1 MRRRCSSSAVDLQ
14 REPAKNVPTWWTCRG
29 GGGAE
34 SLRQLAPLARGIPL
48 LAARWGSMP
57 PAVSSGLYH
66 AVMPTL
72 LSLDDHL
79 GAIVRSGAALGEAAA
94 AAGLEAKVPTC
105 PGWNITKLVLHQG
118 MVHRWAAANLRGER
132 DYDTTASQ
140 AEGKAAASLLDWYS
154 KGLAALVDTARTTAA
169 DAKAMVFLAD
179 APPPRRFWAR
189 RQAHETTIHSVDAVA
204 ARCGRW
210 PTAADVAI
218 DPMLAADGIDELLM
232 GFITRGK
239 GRLHTAEP
247 YNLLVRTGDTGHA
260 WTLRIS
266 DGPIL
271 TTPGAIERPEV
282 VFSGTAVQLYLSLWN
297 RADELTTNGRSDL
310 IDQWRKQIRIR
321 WS

>member
-1 MRRRCSSSAVDLQ
+1 
-14 REPAKNVPTWWTCRG
+14 
-29 GGGAE
+29 
-34 SLRQLAPLARGIPL
+34 
-48 LAARWGSMP
+48 
-57 PAVSSGLYH
+57 
-66 AVMPTL
+66 MPTL

-79 GAIVRSGAALGEAAA
+79 EALVRGGAALGEAAA

-105 PGWNITKLVLHQG
+105 PAWDVTKLVLHQG

-132 DYDTTASQ
+132 DHDTAASQ
-140 AEGKAAASLLDWYS
+140 AEGKAAASLLDWYTQ
-154 KGLAALVDTARTTAA
+154 GLAALVDTVRATPP
-169 DAKAMVFLAD
+169 DAQAMVFLRD

-189 RQAHETTIHSVDAVA
+189 RQAHETTIHSVDAISA
-204 ARCGRW
+204 ACRRW

-218 DPMLAADGIDELLM
+218 DPVLAADGIDELLG

-239 GRLHTAEP
+239 GQLHAPEP
-247 YNLLVRTGDTGHA
+247 YTVLVRTDDTSHA
-260 WTLRIS
+260 WTLQIS

-297 RADELTTNGRSDL
+297 RADEITTNGRPDL
-310 IDQWRKQIRIR
+310 IDQWRNHIRIR

>member
-1 MRRRCSSSAVDLQ
+1 
-14 REPAKNVPTWWTCRG
+14 
-29 GGGAE
+29 
-34 SLRQLAPLARGIPL
+34 
-48 LAARWGSMP
+48 MP
-57 PAVSSGLYH
+57 PAVGIGLYD

-79 GAIVRSGAALGEAAA
+79 EAIGRSGAALGEAAA

-105 PGWNITKLVLHQG
+105 PAWNVTKLVLHQG

-132 DYDTTASQ
+132 DHDTTASQ

-154 KGLAALVDTARTTAA
+154 KGLAALVDTVRATAA
-169 DAKAMVFLAD
+169 DAKAMVFLRD

-189 RQAHETTIHSVDAVA
+189 RQAHETTIHSVDAIA

-210 PTAADVAI
+210 PTASDVTI

-247 YNLLVRTGDTGHA
+247 YNLLVRADDTGHA

-297 RADELTTNGRSDL
+297 RADELTTDGRSDL
-310 IDQWRKQIRIR
+310 VDQWRKQIRIR

>member
-1 MRRRCSSSAVDLQ
+1 
-14 REPAKNVPTWWTCRG
+14 
-29 GGGAE
+29 
-34 SLRQLAPLARGIPL
+34 
-48 LAARWGSMP
+48 
-57 PAVSSGLYH
+57 
-66 AVMPTL
+66 MPTL

-94 AAGLEAKVPTC
+94 AAGPEAKVPTC
-105 PGWNITKLVLHQG
+105 PAWDVSELVLHQG
-118 MVHRWAAANLRGER
+118 MVHRSAAANLLG
-132 DYDTTASQ
+132 
-140 AEGKAAASLLDWYS
+140 WYS
-154 KGLAALVDTARTTAA
+154 NGLAALVDTVRATAA
-169 DAKAMVFLAD
+169 DAEAMVFLRD

-189 RQAHETTIHSVDAVA
+189 RQAHETTIHSVDAIA

-210 PTAADVAI
+210 PTVSDVAI

-247 YNLLVRTGDTGHA
+247 YNLLVRTDDTGHA

-271 TTPGAIERPEV
+271 TTLGAIERPEV

>member
-1 MRRRCSSSAVDLQ
+1 MATHL
-14 REPAKNVPTWWTCRG
+14 
-29 GGGAE
+29 
-34 SLRQLAPLARGIPL
+34 SLEQHLEAIARG
-48 LAARWGSMP
+48 
-57 PAVSSGLYH
+57 
-66 AVMPTL
+66 
-72 LSLDDHL
+72 
-79 GAIVRSGAALGEAAA
+79 GAALREAAA
-94 AAGLEAKVPTC
+94 AAGPDAKVPTC
-105 PGWNITKLVLHQG
+105 PAWDVTDLVVHQG
-118 MVHRWAAANLRGER
+118 MVHRWAAANLRGEHGH
-132 DYDTTASQ
+132 DTAASK
-140 AEGKAAASLLDWYS
+140 AEGRAAARLLDWFAD
-154 KGLAALVDTARTTAA
+154 GVAALVDTVRSTPE
-169 DAKAMVFLAD
+169 DAEATVFLKD

-189 RQAHETTIHSVDAVA
+189 RQAHETTIHGADAVA
-204 ARCGRW
+204 AALGRW
-210 PTAADVAI
+210 PAAADVDI
-218 DPMLAADGIDELLM
+218 DPTLAADGIDELLT

-247 YNLLVRTGDTGHA
+247 YNLLVRTDDTGHA